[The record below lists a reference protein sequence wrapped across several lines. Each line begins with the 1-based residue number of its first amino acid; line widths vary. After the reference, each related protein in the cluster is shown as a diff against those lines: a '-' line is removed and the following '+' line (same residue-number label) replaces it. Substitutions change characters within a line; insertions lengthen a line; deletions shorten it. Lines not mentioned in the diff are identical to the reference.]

1 MDLVTFGEGLVRLSP
16 PDRQPLERASRFDAH
31 VGGAELNVAVGA
43 ARLLGAGR
51 TRWVS
56 RLPDNALGRFVE
68 GTARIHGVDTRV
80 EWATEGGGRV
90 GLYFL
95 EQGSAPRQSSV
106 VYDRAGS
113 AFSKVAPGSID
124 WTVQLQGARWFHVS
138 GITPALSESCA
149 TVAAEALKAAK
160 NAGLTTSYDV
170 NFRVKLW
177 NAFRARAVQEPLMQ
191 YVDLL
196 VVSEEDART
205 VFDVPGE
212 SAERIARALA
222 KRFDVGAV
230 AVTVR
235 ESAEGLGAVVVA
247 DGAAYTA
254 PRHEVV
260 VVERVGTGDA
270 FTAGLVASRLENSG
284 WQESLEF
291 ATAMAA
297 LKLTM
302 HGDYFLGDR
311 ADVETLLDQ
320 TTADSSSLRSSE

>member
-16 PDRQPLERASRFDAH
+16 PDRQPLERPSRFDAH

-68 GTARIHGVDTRV
+68 GSARIHGVDTRV
-80 EWATEGGGRV
+80 EWAAEGRV

-113 AFSKVAPGSID
+113 AFSRVAPGSID
-124 WTVQLQGARWFHVS
+124 WPTHLQGARWFHTS

-149 TVAAEALKAAK
+149 AVASEALKAAK

-205 VFDVPGE
+205 VFDVRGE
-212 SAERIARALA
+212 SAEAIARTMAS
-222 KRFDVGAV
+222 RFDIGAV

-235 ESAEGLGAVVVA
+235 ESAEGLGGVVVA
-247 DGAAYTA
+247 DGQVYTA
-254 PRHEVV
+254 PRHEVG

-270 FTAGLVASRLENSG
+270 FTAGLVASRLENRG
-284 WQESLEF
+284 WEESVRF

-302 HGDYFLGDR
+302 PGDFFLGDR
-311 ADVETLLDQ
+311 ADVEHMLEGPH
-320 TTADSSSLRSSE
+320 AKAGR